1 MEMKQRIPAENGIRS
16 RVAMKRFKL
25 IFEHYTNPLTFFVML
40 RKCGM
45 GQRPALRL
53 AGIYEK
59 LRTID
64 FP

>member
-1 MEMKQRIPAENGIRS
+1 
-16 RVAMKRFKL
+16 MKRFKL

-45 GQRPALRL
+45 SQRPALRL